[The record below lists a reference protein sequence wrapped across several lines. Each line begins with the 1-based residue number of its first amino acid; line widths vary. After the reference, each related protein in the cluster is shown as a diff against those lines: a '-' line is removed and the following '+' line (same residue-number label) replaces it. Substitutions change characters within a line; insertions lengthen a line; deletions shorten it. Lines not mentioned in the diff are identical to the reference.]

1 MNSRTIPLAA
11 CALLLAAG
19 PLFAQG
25 NVDPA
30 TPADAAAA
38 TAATHVTGSVVGVG
52 DHYLQVA
59 VDRVLDATPDAAA
72 ALSGKTITL
81 TLDEATVKPGAL
93 NPADHVELWFKDV
106 LSAHL
111 ATRVVLAPAAAAP
124 TAAGTASADVTAPA
138 NPNAAQGAPAAAPN
152 LPAGGSSP
160 GPVAA
165 GESAAPQP
173 ASASPEEGAAAAE
186 PARPLAPARLAVK
199 PEAGGDWVLLGAA
212 GLVALMA
219 LVALRLTVRAKPAST
234 GLHLGHDGDWR

>member
-38 TAATHVTGSVVGVG
+38 TAATHVTGSVVGIG
-52 DHYLQVA
+52 NHYLQIT

-72 ALSGKTITL
+72 ALAGKTITL
-81 TLDEATVKPGAL
+81 TVDATTVKPGAL
-93 NPADHVELWFKDV
+93 NPADHVELWFRDV

-124 TAAGTASADVTAPA
+124 AAAGTASADVTAPA
-138 NPNAAQGAPAAAPN
+138 NPAVAPGASAATPDAASAASAPGQGAT
-152 LPAGGSSP
+152 GG
-160 GPVAA
+160 VV
-165 GESAAPQP
+165 APQP
-173 ASASPEEGAAAAE
+173 APASPEEGAAASE
-186 PARPLAPARLAVK
+186 PAPPLTSAKVAVK
-199 PEAGGDWVLLGAA
+199 PEAAGDWVLLGAA

-219 LVALRLTVRAKPAST
+219 LVALRLTVRTKPLAT
-234 GLHLGHDGDWR
+234 GLHLGGDRDRR